1 MSGFP
6 NVEEQLKLIER
17 GTADIFPREELAE
30 KLKHSREKNKPLRVK
45 LGVDPTSKDIHL
57 GHAVP
62 FRKLAHF
69 QQLGH
74 KAVLIIGDYT
84 ATVGDPS
91 GRNAT
96 RPQLTHSQAMDNAE
110 TYISQVGKILDLDK
124 TEIVYNGEWFS
135 KMNFE
140 DVIKLA
146 ARMTV
151 ARLLERDDFQ
161 KRYRDG
167 NPISL
172 HEFLYPLMQ
181 GYDSIVVKSDVEIGG
196 TDQTFNLTVGRDF
209 QRDEGMSP
217 QICLT
222 LPILVGTDGT
232 MKMSKSLGNY
242 IGVDEEPEQMYGKC
256 MSIPDNLIKSYY
268 ELATEIDLAKVDGML
283 ESGNPME
290 AKMLLARTIVDMYHE
305 NTSTTT
311 PGDEAQEHFEKT
323 VRRKETPDD
332 IPEVTLDSGA
342 LKNGKIWIVKLIS
355 ECGLAPSNS
364 QARRLVSQGAVSLD
378 DETIKDIDAEVGVKD
393 GMVVR
398 AGKRK
403 YARVRI

>member
-6 NVEEQLKLIER
+6 PVEKQLELIER
-17 GTADIFPREELAE
+17 GTSDIFPREELLE
-30 KLKHSREKNKPLRVK
+30 KLEKSHAENKPLRVK
-45 LGVDPTSKDIHL
+45 LGVDPTSRDIHL

-62 FRKLAHF
+62 FRKLGHF

-96 RPQLTHSQAMDNAE
+96 RPQLTHEQVMDNAE
-110 TYISQVGKILDLDK
+110 TYISQVGKILDLED
-124 TEIVYNGEWFS
+124 TEIVYNGDWFG
-135 KMNFE
+135 KMGFE
-140 DVIKLA
+140 DVIKLS

-161 KRYRDG
+161 NRYREG
-167 NPISL
+167 TPISL

-209 QRDEGMSP
+209 QRDADMSP
-217 QICLT
+217 QVCVT

-242 IGVDEEPEQMYGKC
+242 IGISEEPEQMYGKC
-256 MSIPDNLIKSYY
+256 MSIPDSLIKSYY
-268 ELATEIDLAKVDGML
+268 ELATEIDLHNVEDML
-283 ESGNPME
+283 QSGNPME
-290 AKMLLARTIVDMYHE
+290 AKIGLARTIVSIYH
-305 NTSTTT
+305 
-311 PGDEAQEHFEKT
+311 GKEAAREAEEHFEKT
-323 VRRKETPDD
+323 VRRKETPDEM
-332 IPEVTLDSGA
+332 PEIKLNSEM
-342 LKNGKIWIVKLIS
+342 LKDGKIWIVKLIS

-378 DETIKDIDAEVGVKD
+378 EKTIKDIDAEVEVND
-393 GMVVR
+393 GMIIR